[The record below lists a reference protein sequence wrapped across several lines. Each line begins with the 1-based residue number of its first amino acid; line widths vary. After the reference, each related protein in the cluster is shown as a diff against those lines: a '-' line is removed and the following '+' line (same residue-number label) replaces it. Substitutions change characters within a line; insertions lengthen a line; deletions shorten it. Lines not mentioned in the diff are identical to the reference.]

1 MYWPIGAPRI
11 YAATKHGL
19 HSEQQTTSDDGSTTP
34 TLRNKSLDK
43 GQNGDSGLDEDE
55 KDEENREYAQP
66 NGSKQK
72 KPARRKSEVG
82 VGKEASKSNGTSS
95 DEAEKDPG
103 GQIVGIA
110 VARSGHMFI
119 TITSS
124 TLTVWQTKV
133 NFPEIYL
140 KSI

>member
-11 YAATKHGL
+11 YAATKHERDD
-19 HSEQQTTSDDGSTTP
+19 EQQTTSDDGSTTP
-34 TLRNKSLDK
+34 TLRNKSLER
-43 GQNGDSGLDEDE
+43 GQNGDSALND
-55 KDEENREYAQP
+55 DEEDTEQAHSH
-66 NGSKQK
+66 GSKQK
-72 KPARRKSEVG
+72 EPTPRKSEVAA
-82 VGKEASKSNGTSS
+82 GKEASKSNGTFS
-95 DEAEKDPG
+95 DDAEKDPG

-133 NFPEIYL
+133 NNESL
-140 KSI
+140 HLAST